1 MNSLAELVY
10 KIDSLV
16 TSCRPLSEIKPLLVH
31 LHDQIEALERD
42 HAALKTTHAELAQA
56 HSKLNAEHT
65 ETKDALAKA
74 QGRDDSH
81 GFGGLGIPL

>member
-1 MNSLAELVY
+1 MNSLAELVDR
-10 KIDSLV
+10 IDSLV
-16 TSCRPLSEIKPLLVH
+16 TSCRPLSEIKPLLVQ

-42 HAALKTTHAELAQA
+42 DAALKTTHAELAQA

-74 QGRDDSH
+74 QARDDSH